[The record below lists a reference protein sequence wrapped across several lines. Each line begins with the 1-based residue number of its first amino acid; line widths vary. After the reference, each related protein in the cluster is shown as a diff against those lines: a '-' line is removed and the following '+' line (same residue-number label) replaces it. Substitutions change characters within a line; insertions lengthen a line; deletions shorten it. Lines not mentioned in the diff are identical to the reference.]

1 VPNTLTCHP
10 GWRDLTQAELER
22 EYTPSS
28 RINGNYQPFL
38 EANATRSAAAR
49 ERALALGSRWHEFR
63 YGTKATQRM
72 DLCLPPSAGTRRSG
86 AGLLVFIHGG
96 YWQELSAAES
106 LFPAAQCTAH
116 GLAFAAIDYTL
127 APAASVGQIVAEC
140 RTALAWLADHASE
153 LRIDNDNIVLAGS
166 SAGAQLAA
174 MTCLPVSW
182 PGQEPTCRPRAL
194 MLVSGI
200 YELEPLVATSVNA
213 ALGLDAAT
221 ARSLS
226 PALHPLRGFPTTV
239 ICWGEIETEAFKVQS
254 QQFAAALRAVG
265 TPCEAFEVPG
275 RNHFDVVLD
284 LAEPQTLL
292 GRHTL
297 SLFGL

>member
-10 GWRDLTQAELER
+10 GWRDLTQDELER
-22 EYTPSS
+22 GYTPSS

-38 EANATRSAAAR
+38 EAYAARSAAAR
-49 ERALALGSRWHEFR
+49 ERALALGGRWQEFR

-72 DLCLPPSAGTRRSG
+72 DLCLPPSAGTRRSR

-106 LFPAAQCTAH
+106 LFSAAQCTAH

-127 APAASVGQIVAEC
+127 APAASVGQMVAEC
-140 RTALAWLADHASE
+140 RTAVAWLAAHASE
-153 LRIDNDNIVLAGS
+153 LRIDSDNIVIAGS

-174 MTCLPVSW
+174 MISLPVPW
-182 PGQEPTCRPRAL
+182 LEQESTCRPRAL

-200 YELEPLVATSVNA
+200 YELEPLLATSINV
-213 ALGLDAAT
+213 ALGLDAAA
-221 ARSLS
+221 ARALS
-226 PALHPLRGFPTTV
+226 PALHPLAGFPATV
-239 ICWGEIETEAFKVQS
+239 VCWGEIETEAFKVQS
-254 QQFAAALRAVG
+254 QEFAAALRAVG

-275 RNHFDVVLD
+275 CNHFDVVLD
-284 LAEPQTLL
+284 LAEPRTLL

-297 SLFGL
+297 ALFGR